1 MSIIKTVQ
9 MLESKYEI
17 ALDLLLLIG
26 ISVTGLSKA
35 DLIILFDQRT
45 EEQEADLESLLQ
57 LMLQTSLFLYDEETE
72 NFKIQNFIIKFVD
85 YKLQRKPEKKL
96 IYN

>member
-1 MSIIKTVQ
+1 

>member
-1 MSIIKTVQ
+1 

-26 ISVTGLSKA
+26 ISVTGLSKP
-35 DLIILFDQRT
+35 DLIILFDKRT

-72 NFKIQNFIIKFVD
+72 NFKI
-85 YKLQRKPEKKL
+85 
-96 IYN
+96 